1 MCSHTCLRGQACHPL
16 TQTRWEIGLGAFLS
30 QAFSIIGRGWWIGEM
45 GCSITAYL
53 RSPAAWY
60 MWVVLSHWCLGPPH
74 PQRLWTQRSQTFQPP
89 YLLFQSSILIRIHFP
104 HKTIWT
110 QLVWHFKNSLSPSQ
124 SLILF
129 FPLLLSPVNPS
140 KWNTHYSSS
149 VQITEF
155 WESTMKLL
163 TPLGFY
169 CYYTII
175 QLWLL
180 PNRFIHSTS
189 QPVTTKLSPI
199 HYLSTRVRHC
209 TPVKKT

>member
-30 QAFSIIGRGWWIGEM
+30 QAFSIIGRGWWIGEI

-74 PQRLWTQRSQTFQPP
+74 PQRLWTQWSQTFQPP
-89 YLLFQSSILIRIHFP
+89 LLTLPILHPHQDSFSSQNNLDPTGLTFQKFP
-104 HKTIWT
+104 
-110 QLVWHFKNSLSPSQ
+110 LSLPIS
-124 SLILF
+124 LF

-180 PNRFIHSTS
+180 PNKFIHSTS

>member
-1 MCSHTCLRGQACHPL
+1 MLVRIIPTYKAASLWVPWASLQRPRSSTECLHIYIVHKVIPL
-16 TQTRWEIGLGAFLS
+16 TRLAHPIPKDCELNDLKH
-30 QAFSIIGRGWWIGEM
+30 FS
-45 GCSITAYL
+45 
-53 RSPAAWY
+53 
-60 MWVVLSHWCLGPPH
+60 H
-74 PQRLWTQRSQTFQPP
+74 P

-140 KWNTHYSSS
+140 KWNIHYSSS

-180 PNRFIHSTS
+180 PNKFIHSTS